1 MLTGAILATLF
12 GLAITES
19 SAHQAKFLPSLAHKA
34 ATNATTNTTTTKRE
48 LAVSQPHT
56 LTLDDVSFDKKQGRI
71 DVYKGKHKHIIIP
84 DNFDGIP
91 VTKIWDYAFSE
102 VEELSEEFE
111 EASENLIASVVIPNT
126 VIEIGDSAFQRNALT
141 EIVIPSSVTHIG
153 YKAFA
158 ENALTSVDI
167 PDSVTEIAERAFAK
181 NALTQLR
188 LPNSLTK
195 INDRVF
201 QFNALTS
208 ITIPDS
214 VTEIGLG
221 ALRGNALQNITIP
234 DSVTDIDSEA
244 FADNAI
250 TSVFIP
256 TSVTYMGNGA
266 FTDNP
271 LRGRIIKGF
280 GEKKPP
286 RELTDEEWLE
296 VFGDL

>member
-1 MLTGAILATLF
+1 MLL
-12 GLAITES
+12 GLSLQES
-19 SAHQAKFLPSLAHKA
+19 SAHQTVATPSPPPQ
-34 ATNATTNTTTTKRE
+34 TNAPKTKRE
-48 LAVSQPHT
+48 LTVNQPYI
-56 LTLDDVSFDKKQGRI
+56 LTLDDVSFDKRRGRI

-84 DNFDGIP
+84 DNFDGIA
-91 VTKIWDYAFSE
+91 VTEIWDYAFSE

-111 EASENLIASVVIPNT
+111 EAPETQIASVVIPNT
-126 VIEIGDSAFQRNALT
+126 VTKIGEGAFQRNALT
-141 EIVIPSSVTHIG
+141 EVVIPSSVTRIG

-167 PDSVTEIAERAFAK
+167 PDSVTEIVERAFAK
-181 NALTQLR
+181 NALTQLS

-221 ALRGNALQNITIP
+221 AFRGNELQSITIP
-234 DSVTDIDSEA
+234 DSVTDIGSEA
-244 FADNAI
+244 FADNSI
-250 TSVFIP
+250 TSVLIP
-256 TSVTYMGNGA
+256 TSVTYMGNDA

-280 GEKKPP
+280 GNKKPP

>member
-19 SAHQAKFLPSLAHKA
+19 SAHQAEFLPSLALKA
-34 ATNATTNTTTTKRE
+34 ATNATANTTTTKRE
-48 LAVSQPHT
+48 LAMSQPHT

-71 DVYKGKHKHIIIP
+71 DVYKGKYKHIIIP
-84 DNFDGIP
+84 DNFDGVA

-102 VEELSEEFE
+102 VEDLSEEFE
-111 EASENLIASVVIPNT
+111 EVPQAPIASVVIPNT
-126 VIEIGDSAFQRNALT
+126 VTDIGDSAFQRNALT
-141 EIVIPSSVTHIG
+141 EVVIPRSVTRIG

-167 PDSVTEIAERAFAK
+167 PDSVTEIAERAFAN
-181 NALTQLR
+181 NALTHLF

-195 INDRVF
+195 INERVF

-208 ITIPDS
+208 ITIADS

-221 ALRGNALQNITIP
+221 AFRGNKLQSITIP
-234 DSVTDIDSEA
+234 DSVTDIGSEA

-250 TSVFIP
+250 TNVFIP
-256 TSVTYMGNGA
+256 TSVTYMGNDA
-266 FTDNP
+266 FTGNP

-280 GEKKPP
+280 GNKKSP
-286 RELTDEEWLE
+286 RELSDEEWLE
-296 VFGDL
+296 AYGDL

>member
-12 GLAITES
+12 GLAIIES
-19 SAHQAKFLPSLAHKA
+19 SAQQTKFLPSLALKA
-34 ATNATTNTTTTKRE
+34 ATNTTTTKRE

-71 DVYKGKHKHIIIP
+71 DVYKGKHKHIVIP

-91 VTKIWDYAFSE
+91 VTEIWDYAFSE
-102 VEELSEEFE
+102 VEDLSEEFE
-111 EASENLIASVVIPNT
+111 EVPQNPIASVVIPNT
-126 VIEIGDSAFQRNALT
+126 VTEIGEGAFQRNALT
-141 EIVIPSSVTHIG
+141 EIVIPSSVTRIG

-167 PDSVTEIAERAFAK
+167 PDSVTEIAESAFAK
-181 NALTQLR
+181 NALTQLS

-195 INDRVF
+195 INERVF
-201 QFNALTS
+201 QFNALAS

-221 ALRGNALQNITIP
+221 AFRGNVLQSITIP